1 MPPVFLAAV
10 FGVLALSAPSRPPAD
25 AAALAKDYAIAV
37 RELNDAHAA
46 KPVAKSEEELAKKLP
61 ASASKAL
68 AELVKAKEGPELAA
82 ALVVAG
88 EAALDLDRMD
98 DFERVRAR
106 LAQVAPEEARKLG
119 IALSRPRF
127 LARGTDGVEAE
138 GLKAVADAFD
148 VVLDGYADVFGLT
161 NFSKVPGKKLR
172 LRAHLVE
179 SITRPPHFAPEFPWH
194 SEIDFP
200 VIEAKAFTSPTPKG
214 QMLFFGLCHE
224 LGHVIAMWGDT
235 KNEEDHHAWADYA
248 GFVLVEELSKAKNE
262 ALKELRDVR
271 WRSLEKT
278 REYVAKDEPDEKKKA
293 YHATLHL
300 LVKLHDLVGP
310 KAIGA
315 ALNAL
320 DEAGK
325 HLRVN
330 RVRYYGLADLEKA
343 LCATEAGK
351 KKAKELAAAFDA
363 R

>member
-1 MPPVFLAAV
+1 MPPVLLAAV

-25 AAALAKDYAIAV
+25 AAALAKDYANAV

-68 AELVKAKEGPELAA
+68 TELVKAKEGPELAA

-106 LAQVAPEEARKLG
+106 LAQVAPEEAKKLG

-138 GLKAVADAFD
+138 GLAAVADAFD

-161 NFSKVPGKKLR
+161 TLSKVPGKKLR
-172 LRAHLVE
+172 LRAHLVDA
-179 SITRPPHFAPEFPWH
+179 ITRPPHFAPQFPWH

-200 VIEAKAFTSPTPKG
+200 VIEAKTFTSPTPKG
-214 QMLFFGLCHE
+214 QFQFYGLCHE

-235 KNEEDHHAWADYA
+235 KNEEDHHAWAHYT
-248 GFVLVEELSKAKNE
+248 GVVLVEELSKTKHD
-262 ALKELRDVR
+262 ALKGLRDVR
-271 WRSLEKT
+271 WRSLTKE
-278 REYVAKDEPDEKKKA
+278 REELAKPPDEEEKERHRVLK
-293 YHATLHL
+293 L
-300 LVKLHDLVGP
+300 LVLLHDLVGP

-330 RVRYYGLADLEKA
+330 RVRYYGLADFEKA

-351 KKAKELAAAFDA
+351 KKAKEIAAAFDA